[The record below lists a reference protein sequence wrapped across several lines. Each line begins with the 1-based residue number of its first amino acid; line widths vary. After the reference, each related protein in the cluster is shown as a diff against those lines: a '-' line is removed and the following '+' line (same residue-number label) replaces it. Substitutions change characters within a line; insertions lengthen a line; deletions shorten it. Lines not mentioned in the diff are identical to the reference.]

1 MKTILSAVVFCFAF
15 SLCVYSEKSQAALPS
30 KSENKVGGKK
40 DLQKNLGKNF
50 QKSVLEQKVDP
61 KKSDGKSATREEKTV
76 YREVAV
82 AYEQNDFA
90 AFQEQMILFKK
101 DYPTSI
107 FMDDVHY
114 MLGMMHAG
122 RKEYGQALKTFN
134 EALTKFPSSNRLR
147 TLMLSKGTTLKRMNL
162 HELAE
167 NLFQQVKKKF
177 PGSPEALRAEMELKL
192 IQQ

>member
-15 SLCVYSEKSQAALPS
+15 SLCVDSEMAKAAVP
-30 KSENKVGGKK
+30 NKAK
-40 DLQKNLGKNF
+40 QKPT
-50 QKSVLEQKVDP
+50 QKVET
-61 KKSDGKSATREEKTV
+61 KKTASKSATREEKTV

-90 AFQEQMILFKK
+90 AFQEKMSLFKNE
-101 DYPTSI
+101 YPSSI

-134 EALTKFPSSNRLR
+134 EALTKYPSSNRLR